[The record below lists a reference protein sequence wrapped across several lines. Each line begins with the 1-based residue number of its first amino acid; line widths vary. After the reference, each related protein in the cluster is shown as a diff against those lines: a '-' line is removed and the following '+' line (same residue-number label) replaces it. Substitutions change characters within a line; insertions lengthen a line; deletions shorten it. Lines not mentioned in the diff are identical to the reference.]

1 LIFKIVEMKTALI
14 VGATGLVGK
23 SLLDLLLQS
32 NEYDKVI
39 VLSRQTLSLPAK
51 AEVIIT
57 DYKTL
62 QNNSDKLS
70 AYDVF
75 CCLGTTI
82 RKARTKEAFK
92 QVDFDYPLAL
102 AKITLDKGAKHFLLV
117 SALGANAKSA
127 IFYNK
132 VKGEIEQ
139 EIAALGFESF
149 SIIRPSLLLGERS
162 EQRAGEDAAKL
173 FYKIFGLLIPK
184 KYKGIE
190 AKQVAKAMLLIANYK
205 KSGKRIFESDE
216 LQNF

>member
-1 LIFKIVEMKTALI
+1 MKTALI

-23 SLLDLLLQS
+23 NLLDLLLQS
-32 NEYDKVI
+32 DEYNKVI
-39 VLSRQTLSLPAK
+39 VISRQALSLPTK
-51 AEVIIT
+51 AELVIT

-62 QNNSDKLS
+62 QNDVDKLI
-70 AYDVF
+70 ADDVF

-82 RKARTKEAFK
+82 RKAKTKEAFK
-92 QVDFDYPLAL
+92 EVDFDYPLSI
-102 AKITLDKGAKHFLLV
+102 AKITLENGAKHFLLV
-117 SALGANAKSA
+117 SALGANANSS

-139 EIAALGFESF
+139 AISTLGFESF
-149 SIIRPSLLLGERS
+149 SVLRPSLLLGERS

-190 AKQVAKAMLLIANYK
+190 AKQVAKAMFLIANDK
-205 KSGKRIFESDE
+205 KSGMRVFESDA
-216 LQNF
+216 LQDF